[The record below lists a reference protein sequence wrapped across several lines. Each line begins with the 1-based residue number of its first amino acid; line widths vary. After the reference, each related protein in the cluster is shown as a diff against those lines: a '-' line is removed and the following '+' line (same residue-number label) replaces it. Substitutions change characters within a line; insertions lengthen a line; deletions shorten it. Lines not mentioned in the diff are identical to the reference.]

1 MFLLYVLT
9 LKYFLEFFFWH
20 RDCFE
25 IGEETTE
32 GLPPMVI
39 NTNVEAQRT
48 AGHLL
53 ESQKNLQKS
62 LSKLSSGSKIINAS
76 DDAAGLAVSSRI
88 ESQLRRISSVTN
100 NLGNAMSLTQTQDG
114 YIKNMDHALTRMT
127 ELAMLAQDTTK
138 QGEDLALYNEEFQQ
152 LMDYVIASR
161 DKEFNGVKLFD
172 GTILNVTIDPQG
184 NTFPV
189 GGIDLKASV
198 FESALQKQSWT
209 LTSEAWAVSKSGY
222 VLNQDT
228 YKMQDTA
235 YKLNSDLWYNG
246 GTWSTSDPGGGAVK
260 YSAGT
265 FVQTVADQPAGG
277 STLTT
282 NPPAANVQKF
292 LAGHYTT
299 SDLTDPNIGNGL
311 FNATTFN
318 VDGSV
323 NSLNQFVKKLSGAFI
338 GADPVGAG
346 DLEYQHRGSIA
357 KGHIINVDPDT
368 EDTGATKHFQG
379 ATIQSQQNLAAFAAD
394 AGGVKITTTAS
405 AISALSVLQAALSQL
420 HMERASMGAIQQ
432 RIEFTSQQLMTTQ
445 QNLTE
450 AKSRITDVDMAA
462 ETTEYA
468 KHQILVQSG
477 TQMLREA
484 NRLPQTALELLR

>member
-1 MFLLYVLT
+1 
-9 LKYFLEFFFWH
+9 
-20 RDCFE
+20 
-25 IGEETTE
+25 
-32 GLPPMVI
+32 MVI
-39 NTNVEAQRT
+39 NTNIEAQRT

-53 ESQKNLQKS
+53 ESQKSLQKS

-88 ESQLRRISSVTN
+88 ESQLRRINSVMN

-114 YIKNMDHALTRMT
+114 YIKTMDHALTRMS

-198 FESALQKQSWT
+198 YESALQKQSWK

-222 VLNQDT
+222 LLNQDS
-228 YKMQDTA
+228 YKMQATA

-265 FVQTVADQPAGG
+265 FVQTAADQPTGG
-277 STLTT
+277 SSLAT
-282 NPPAANVQKF
+282 NPPAANVQQF

-299 SDLTDPNIGNGL
+299 SDLTDPNIGNGM

-318 VDGSV
+318 LDGTV
-323 NSLNQFVKKLSGAFI
+323 NQLNQFLPKASGSFI
-338 GADPVGAG
+338 ATDPVGAG
-346 DLEYQHRGSIA
+346 DLEYQHRASTA
-357 KGHIINVDPDT
+357 KDSIINVDPGT
-368 EDTGATKHFQG
+368 EDTGATKHFSG
-379 ATIQSQQNLAAFAAD
+379 ATIQSQQDLSAFATD
-394 AGGVKITTTAS
+394 AGGVRITTTAS
-405 AISALSVLQAALSQL
+405 AVSALTVIQAALNQL

-432 RIEFTSQQLMTTQ
+432 RIEFTNQQLVTSQ

-468 KHQILVQSG
+468 KQQILVQSG